1 MPIKPYP
8 EIAAARHMTS
18 AAGPTQVPTDTADN
32 PTRVKRVKP
41 SRRRDPIP
49 GGKPAGTK
57 NAPSTDYRRQRL
69 IAVSLVVLTFLAV
82 PTLVTLLVLFG

>member
-1 MPIKPYP
+1 M
-8 EIAAARHMTS
+8 
-18 AAGPTQVPTDTADN
+18 
-32 PTRVKRVKP
+32 KP